1 MGLTTSA
8 RVSLR
13 VRVCV
18 CLRVLSQPA
27 ANKAVFTASPK
38 SEQLDCERM
47 SQRMEGRRGGG
58 HLSRGGVEEEEE
70 DATSFC
76 SSNLLLCCRESLIC
90 YANSS

>member
-1 MGLTTSA
+1 MC
-8 RVSLR
+8 VF
-13 VRVCV
+13 VCV
-18 CLRVLSQPA
+18 FSQPA

-70 DATSFC
+70 EDATPVSGV
-76 SSNLLLCCRESLIC
+76 LIC
-90 YANSS
+90 SFAVGGLFVMLC